1 MTFSTAT
8 VLTTEAWRQDV
19 FNRWQL
25 ALEAELPR
33 LKDLARGV
41 VRPAMEQYAGADP
54 PVLAAIEEG
63 MVNTLLQLYLM
74 AVQAVAVASAARVL
88 APLLDL
94 AAEQA
99 STALPAKPIGPEFD
113 H

>member
-19 FNRWQL
+19 FNRWQI

-33 LKDLARGV
+33 FKDLARGV

-54 PVLAAIEEG
+54 AVLAAIEDG

-74 AVQAVAVASAARVL
+74 GIQAVSVASAALVHV
-88 APLLDL
+88 PLLDL

-99 STALPAKPIGPEFD
+99 STALPTTPRGPALEQ
-113 H
+113 

>member
-1 MTFSTAT
+1 MDFSTGT
-8 VLTTEAWRQDV
+8 VLATEAWRQDV
-19 FNRWQL
+19 FNQWQL

-41 VRPAMEQYAGADP
+41 VRPAIEKYAGADP
-54 PVLAAIEEG
+54 AVLAAIEEG
-63 MVNTLLQLYLM
+63 MINTLLQLYLM
-74 AVQAVAVASAARVL
+74 GIQAVSVASAALVH

-99 STALPAKPIGPEFD
+99 STALPTTPRGPD
-113 H
+113 LDN